1 MSTLEYYEDLKR
13 KYTPYISMK
22 TYLEIME
29 ANKEKLL
36 KEIHRL
42 LEIEDKYN
50 AIVSIITD
58 VESTSEL
65 QELKDE
71 SGKDN

>member
-1 MSTLEYYEDLKR
+1 MSTLKYYEDLKR
-13 KYTPYISMK
+13 KYTPYISMGE
-22 TYLEIME
+22 YLEIME
-29 ANKEKLL
+29 TNKEKLL

-58 VESTSEL
+58 VESAPEL
-65 QELKDE
+65 QELKDGLE
-71 SGKDN
+71 KDD

>member
-1 MSTLEYYEDLKR
+1 MSTLKYYEDLKR
-13 KYTPYISMK
+13 KYTPYISMGK
-22 TYLEIME
+22 YLEIME

-58 VESTSEL
+58 VEPTPEL
-65 QELKDE
+65 QELKDGLE
-71 SGKDN
+71 KDD